1 MSFQWIIRAWY
12 QGFHRFENCRTG
24 LSFRCWRI
32 VWYQTCSDFKVLT
45 SSNTFD
51 GSFIV
56 CKNFVINLW
65 HSSQFQA
72 ILKYRRQHEW
82 NVKCLQ
88 LQLGPGVELRT
99 VLMVGNLGCGKFSI
113 VPRHFIKIVVEFHI
127 GCRWCCQAQTCNLSM
142 LHNTVFTPDY
152 LFLFLYLI
160 ISTTIFSLMPRRYR
174 LSGIYRI

>member
-1 MSFQWIIRAWY
+1 MTEFWWIDRSWKKYIERRPIVLWINDFSMNHSRMIPRVSPSWKL
-12 QGFHRFENCRTG
+12 QNPSLF
-24 LSFRCWRI
+24 LLLKD

-56 CKNFVINLW
+56 CNNFVINLW

-72 ILKYRRQHEW
+72 ILKYRRQPEW
-82 NVKCLQ
+82 NVNCLQ

-99 VLMVGNLGCGKFSI
+99 VLMLGNLGCGKFLI

-142 LHNTVFTPDY
+142 LHITQF
-152 LFLFLYLI
+152 
-160 ISTTIFSLMPRRYR
+160 
-174 LSGIYRI
+174 